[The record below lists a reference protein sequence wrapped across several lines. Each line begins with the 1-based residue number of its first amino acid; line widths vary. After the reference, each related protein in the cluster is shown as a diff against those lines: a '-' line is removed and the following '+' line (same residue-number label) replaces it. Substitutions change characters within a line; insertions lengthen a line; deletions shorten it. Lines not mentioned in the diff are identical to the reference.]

1 MPADGGPA
9 RQLTWFGQ
17 PRTSILGFAP
27 DGRLAVHSTAGQPFN
42 GDRWAHLIELSDG
55 AAERLPYGPI
65 SDIAWA
71 SSGAVLVN
79 TGQFRDYAQWKRYR
93 GGTAGRLWLAATPD
107 GEFTEFLP
115 ELIGQKS
122 MPVAVGDRF
131 AFLSDAEGH
140 GNVYSVAADGSD
152 LRRHTDHDTFWARQL
167 TGDGNRLSYQCG
179 GDIWRLDDLAA
190 DSQARRL
197 DIALTGSRPGRAPFA
212 LQVGKHLG
220 HYTVDRT
227 GRASAI
233 EVRGNVVWLTSKN
246 GPARVVAAEAG
257 VRHRLP
263 VILPSEAG
271 DGVAYVTSHD
281 GADGLEIAGPDGR
294 RRRFGA
300 GRFGRV
306 LELVASP
313 DGRTLA
319 LATHDGRVI
328 VVDAATEDEKV
339 LAEDPDGE
347 ASGLTWSPDSAWL
360 AFAAS
365 TPVDE
370 ISSIQLIEPAT
381 GRRAAVTGTRF
392 ADTAPAFSLDG
403 KYLAFLSVRTF
414 DPVYDTQAFDLSFAV
429 GSRPYL
435 VTLAAATR
443 SPFDPDLAGRPI
455 EAPGAEDDGP
465 AVPIELDGIADRV
478 VPFPIRAGRYAD
490 LRAVKGGFVW
500 TEAPVAGELGESRQ
514 PEDDIRPSLQRWD
527 LALGQQLELSPHLDA
542 VQVSG
547 DGSRLLLRDKDKLLL
562 VPSGKAPSEKA
573 GNGSGGN
580 GSGGGPDD
588 KVTVDLSRIRLTVDP
603 PAEWAQMLDETA
615 RLMRDHYWAPDM
627 SGVDWDAAVDR
638 YRPLIDRLGSRDD
651 LSDLLWE
658 VNGETGSSHAYE
670 SPPAPEPDPL
680 LEPGFLGA
688 DLVADAD
695 GWRIDRILRG
705 DNSVRKAR
713 SPLTAPGVQA
723 RPGDRLVS
731 INGRPIDR
739 RGPAPLLLGLAGKP
753 IALGLSRDGQDRV
766 EVITPLSE
774 ELELRYLDWVASRR
788 ELVHRASDG
797 RVGYLH
803 VPDMMSAGWAA
814 FHRDLRTEIVRDA
827 VLIDTRYNGGGHTSQ
842 LVIEKLARSVVGWD
856 VRRHKSAISY
866 PQDAPR
872 GPLVSLANEWAGS
885 DGDIVNATIKSLEL
899 GPVIGT
905 RTWGGVV
912 GIDGRYKLVDGTG
925 VTQPRYSFW
934 FDKYDWSVENYGVDP
949 DIVVEKP
956 PQAWAAGADPQLDA
970 GIGYLLAELERR
982 GPRRQPDVAA
992 RPDRAAPALPARP
1005 GSGG

>member
-1 MPADGGPA
+1 MASELDIEH
-9 RQLTWFGQ
+9 RVVFSLY
-17 PRTSILGFAP
+17 SP
-27 DGRLAVHSTAGQPFN
+27 D
-42 GDRWAHLIELSDG
+42 ELSDG

-93 GGTAGRLWLAATPD
+93 GGTAGRLWLAAD
-107 GEFTEFLP
+107 GGGEFTEFLP

-140 GNVYSVAADGSD
+140 GNVYSVAADGTD

-167 TGDGNRLSYQCG
+167 TGDGHRLATSAAVTSG
-179 GDIWRLDDLAA
+179 GWTIWRRIRTP
-190 DSQARRL
+190 RRL
-197 DIALTGSRPGRAPFA
+197 DIELTGSRPGRAPFELEVRA
-212 LQVGKHLG
+212 NTSATTASIGPVGPA
-220 HYTVDRT
+220 R
-227 GRASAI
+227 I

-328 VVDAATEDEKV
+328 VVDAATEDETV

-429 GSRPYL
+429 GTRPYL

-443 SPFDPDLAGRPI
+443 SPFDPRPGRQS
-455 EAPGAEDDGP
+455 ADRGARGRGRRP

-527 LALGQQLELSPHLDA
+527 LALGKQLELSPHLDA
-542 VQVSG
+542 V
-547 DGSRLLLRDKDKLLL
+547 
-562 VPSGKAPSEKA
+562 A
-573 GNGSGGN
+573 GQ
-580 GSGGGPDD
+580 
-588 KVTVDLSRIRLTVDP
+588 R
-603 PAEWAQMLDETA
+603 
-615 RLMRDHYWAPDM
+615 
-627 SGVDWDAAVDR
+627 
-638 YRPLIDRLGSRDD
+638 
-651 LSDLLWE
+651 
-658 VNGETGSSHAYE
+658 
-670 SPPAPEPDPL
+670 
-680 LEPGFLGA
+680 
-688 DLVADAD
+688 
-695 GWRIDRILRG
+695 
-705 DNSVRKAR
+705 
-713 SPLTAPGVQA
+713 
-723 RPGDRLVS
+723 
-731 INGRPIDR
+731 
-739 RGPAPLLLGLAGKP
+739 
-753 IALGLSRDGQDRV
+753 
-766 EVITPLSE
+766 
-774 ELELRYLDWVASRR
+774 
-788 ELVHRASDG
+788 
-797 RVGYLH
+797 
-803 VPDMMSAGWAA
+803 
-814 FHRDLRTEIVRDA
+814 
-827 VLIDTRYNGGGHTSQ
+827 
-842 LVIEKLARSVVGWD
+842 
-856 VRRHKSAISY
+856 
-866 PQDAPR
+866 
-872 GPLVSLANEWAGS
+872 
-885 DGDIVNATIKSLEL
+885 
-899 GPVIGT
+899 
-905 RTWGGVV
+905 
-912 GIDGRYKLVDGTG
+912 
-925 VTQPRYSFW
+925 
-934 FDKYDWSVENYGVDP
+934 
-949 DIVVEKP
+949 
-956 PQAWAAGADPQLDA
+956 
-970 GIGYLLAELERR
+970 
-982 GPRRQPDVAA
+982 RRQPAAAAGQGQIAA
-992 RPDRAAPALPARP
+992 RPVGEGTVRE
-1005 GSGG
+1005 GQ